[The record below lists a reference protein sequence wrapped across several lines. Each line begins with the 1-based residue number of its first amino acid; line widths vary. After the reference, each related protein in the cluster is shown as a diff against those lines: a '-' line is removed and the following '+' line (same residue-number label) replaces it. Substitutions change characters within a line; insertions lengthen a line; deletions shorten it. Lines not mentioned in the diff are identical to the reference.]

1 MQSNDGVSPA
11 DESELRRRI
20 VGRNR
25 LAQHFVGI
33 NHDVADEMDS
43 LGRNSL
49 GAQIVSGVQRASG
62 PAIALDTTKIAV
74 QTNLTSSTTGTTI
87 GVACAGGFRTTSTD
101 AAKPCTGSY
110 DLATSTSNSIKVE
123 SQYQS
128 SFLVP
133 LPIPVSAPMLR
144 ATAVY
149 KCEFT

>member
-1 MQSNDGVSPA
+1 MPVLVLIVFGLIDFGGVFAQQLALNNGVRQGARAAVVAGSP
-11 DESELRRRI
+11 SS
-20 VGRNR
+20 
-25 LAQHFVGI
+25 QTC
-33 NHDVADEMDS
+33 
-43 LGRNSL
+43 
-49 GAQIVSGVQRASG
+49 AQIVAGVQRASG

-101 AAKPCTGSY
+101 AQKPCTGSY